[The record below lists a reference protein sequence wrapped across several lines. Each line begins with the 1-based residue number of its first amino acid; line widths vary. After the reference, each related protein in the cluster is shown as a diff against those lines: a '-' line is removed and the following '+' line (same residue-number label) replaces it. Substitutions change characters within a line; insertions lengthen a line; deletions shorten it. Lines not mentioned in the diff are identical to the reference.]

1 MPNELKYLVVHC
13 TATPEGRAVTAE
25 DIRQWHLAPLDL
37 PDGSVRYLGRT
48 YGSRSQLPS
57 DKLNGVPVRDLK
69 GRGWS
74 VVGYSVLIET
84 GGLMTVLHHFN
95 DDRVV
100 DPWEITNGVQ
110 GHNHHAR
117 HIVYAGGTD
126 ARGKSK
132 DTRTRFQLATME
144 KLVKAMVRQWP
155 DIKVVGHR
163 DLDSGKD
170 CPSFDVLSWGRS
182 IGLTR
187 RNLHP

>member
-1 MPNELKYLVVHC
+1 MAHELKYLVIHC
-13 TATPEGRAVTAE
+13 TATPEGRPVTAD
-25 DIRQWHLAPLDL
+25 DIRQWHLAPRDL
-37 PDGSVRYLGRT
+37 PEGGVRYMGRT
-48 YGSRSQLPS
+48 YRTRAELP
-57 DKLNGVPVRDLK
+57 DERLNGRPVRELS

-74 VVGYSVLIET
+74 VVGYSILVEL

-95 DDRVV
+95 DDRVM

-132 DTRTRFQLATME
+132 DTRTPFQRATME
-144 KLVKAMVRQWP
+144 KLVKAMVRLWP

-163 DLDSGKD
+163 DLDAGKD
-170 CPSFDVLSWGRS
+170 CPSFEVRAWGES
-182 IGLTR
+182 IGLPR